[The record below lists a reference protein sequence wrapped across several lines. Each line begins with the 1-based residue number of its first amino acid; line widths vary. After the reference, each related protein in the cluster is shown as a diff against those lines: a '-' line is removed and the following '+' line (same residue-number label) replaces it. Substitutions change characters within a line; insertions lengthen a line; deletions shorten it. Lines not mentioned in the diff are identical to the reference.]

1 MVEDP
6 VTIVS
11 GLPRSGTSLMMQMLQ
26 AGGMTLLTDGQR
38 AADEHNPRGYFELE
52 AVKHSR
58 SDLGWL
64 AQAGGRAVK
73 VIHLLLPQ
81 LPPGR
86 QYCVVFMLR
95 DLAEVVASQRAM
107 LMQQG
112 RTGAALADERL
123 AGVFQKQIAEVRQWL
138 SDRPNFR
145 VLYVHYHD
153 VLRNSLASAERVA
166 AFLGGSLNPAAMAA
180 VVEPGLRRQRQAERP
195 HKGPPAV

>member
-1 MVEDP
+1 MAEDS

-11 GLPRSGTSLMMQMLQ
+11 GLPRSGTSLMMQMLK

-64 AQAGGRAVK
+64 PQAGGRAVK

-81 LPPGR
+81 LPAGR
-86 QYCVVFMLR
+86 QYRVVFMLR
-95 DLAEVVASQRAM
+95 DLAEVVRSQRAM
-107 LMQQG
+107 LKQQG
-112 RTGAALADERL
+112 RTGTALADEKL

-138 SDRPNFR
+138 SKQPNFR
-145 VLYVHYHD
+145 VLHVNYHD
-153 VLRNSLASAERVA
+153 VLADPLGSAQRVA
-166 AFLGGSLNPAAMAA
+166 AFLGESLDPAAMAA
-180 VVEPGLRRQRQAERP
+180 VVEPGLYRQRWAERAYDSP
-195 HKGPPAV
+195 SAV